1 MSCFCP
7 SWLELVPTHTLRYV
21 CLLQP
26 WWFYDSMEYFP
37 PWDGTS
43 VLLKRL
49 FCIIISIYCLLFIF
63 YYLIMNNFYVSLII
77 AFRAVAVH
85 CTWQPK
91 HSNLTKQQ
99 CMLPLAVERQLGV
112 HGAGSARWCVC
123 LHHQYVTETSSVFLQ

>member
-1 MSCFCP
+1 
-7 SWLELVPTHTLRYV
+7 
-21 CLLQP
+21 
-26 WWFYDSMEYFP
+26 
-37 PWDGTS
+37 
-43 VLLKRL
+43 
-49 FCIIISIYCLLFIF
+49 
-63 YYLIMNNFYVSLII
+63 MNNFYVSLII

-112 HGAGSARWCVC
+112 HGAGSARWCMC